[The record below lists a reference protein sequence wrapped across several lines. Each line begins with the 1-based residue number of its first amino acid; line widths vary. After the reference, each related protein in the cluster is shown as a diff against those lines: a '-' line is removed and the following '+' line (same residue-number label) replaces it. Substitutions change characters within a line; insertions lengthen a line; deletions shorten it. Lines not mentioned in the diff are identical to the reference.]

1 MATNNVREAQARA
14 KAKLAERRQREDQ
27 LIDAAA
33 GAVAA
38 RDEAQATLAAAE
50 AALTGAIADLAEL
63 GIGRDELATL
73 LEVSPEQL
81 GGKARGRPRK
91 AAAAEPAPSN
101 GDGDGDGEAEA
112 NGTAA
117 EPAADDGDGTARPAA
132 ARSRKARAAT
142 AADGE

>member
-33 GAVAA
+33 SAVAS
-38 RDEAQATLAAAE
+38 RDEAQAALAAAE

-73 LEVSPEQL
+73 LELSPEQL
-81 GGKARGRPRK
+81 GGKPRGRPKR
-91 AAAAEPAPSN
+91 AAAAEPPPAN
-101 GDGDGDGEAEA
+101 GDGPVAEA
-112 NGTAA
+112 PA
-117 EPAADDGDGTARPAA
+117 EPNGSAAGEPAENPGGAGRPAA
-132 ARSRKARAAT
+132 RARKARAAG
-142 AADGE
+142 ADAQ

>member
-33 GAVAA
+33 AAVAA
-38 RDEAQATLAAAE
+38 RDEAQAALAAAE
-50 AALTGAIADLAEL
+50 TALTEAIADLADL

-73 LEVSPEQL
+73 LEMPAEQL
-81 GGKARGRPRK
+81 GGKTRGRPKR
-91 AAAAEPAPSN
+91 AAVADAAPAN
-101 GDGDGDGEAEA
+101 GDGAAGEAAPGA
-112 NGTAA
+112 NGEATADA
-117 EPAADDGDGTARPAA
+117 GGDAAPSGRPPARA
-132 ARSRKARAAT
+132 RKARAAT

>member
-14 KAKLAERRQREDQ
+14 KARLAERRQREDQ

-38 RDEAQATLAAAE
+38 RDEAQATLAEAE
-50 AALTGAIADLAEL
+50 AALTAAIADLAEL

-81 GGKARGRPRK
+81 GGKARGRPKK
-91 AAAAEPAPSN
+91 APTVEAAPAN
-101 GDGDGDGEAEA
+101 GDG
-112 NGTAA
+112 
-117 EPAADDGDGTARPAA
+117 PAADGAADGNGQAAGGSGEDGGPANRA
-132 ARSRKARAAT
+132 AGRTRKPRAAT

>member
-14 KAKLAERRQREDQ
+14 KARLAERRQREDQ

-50 AALTGAIADLAEL
+50 AALTGAIADLADL

-81 GGKARGRPRK
+81 GGKTRGRPK
-91 AAAAEPAPSN
+91 KVAAEPVAAN
-101 GDGDGDGEAEA
+101 GDGGAPEAAAPTNGDGPTEP
-112 NGTAA
+112 GGDA
-117 EPAADDGDGTARPAA
+117 EPAARPAA
-132 ARSRKARAAT
+132 RARKARAAT